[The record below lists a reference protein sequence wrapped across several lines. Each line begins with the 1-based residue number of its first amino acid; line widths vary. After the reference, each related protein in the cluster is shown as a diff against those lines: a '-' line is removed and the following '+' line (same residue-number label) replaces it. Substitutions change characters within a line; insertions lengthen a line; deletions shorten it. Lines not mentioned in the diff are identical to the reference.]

1 MENYEFH
8 KGRGFHWF
16 TFNVAF
22 DFEKE
27 ICKLSITNPMDIHIL
42 ANKFRECLELQD
54 SKEESPSWESPSFH
68 EGASF
73 TCYNCMKEAF
83 ELFKQGAMK
92 APFAMRRTA
101 GTAIHINNKSYKSA
115 INAKIYNLDEYNE
128 RIKQYNL
135 KRGLMLSDLDFDGDL
150 SASDVETLC
159 EGLKTY
165 ESKDI
170 FSPHFLNNFLSKLR
184 MEYNGKVEVEDSNA

>member
-1 MENYEFH
+1 MENNEFQ
-8 KGRGFHWF
+8 KVRGLHWF

-54 SKEESPSWESPSFH
+54 SKEESPSWERSYFH

-73 TCYNCMKEAF
+73 TCYSRMKEAF

-92 APFAMRRTA
+92 APWKMRRNA
-101 GTAIHINNKSYKSA
+101 GTSIHINNKSYKSA

-165 ESKDI
+165 ETKDI
-170 FSPHFLNNFLSKLR
+170 FPSQFFNKVK
-184 MEYNGKVEVEDSNA
+184 MEYYGKVEVEDSNA

>member
-1 MENYEFH
+1 MENYEFQ
-8 KGRGFHWF
+8 KEGGLHWF

-27 ICKLSITNPMDIHIL
+27 ICKLSITNPIDIHIL
-42 ANKFRECLELQD
+42 ADKFRECLELQD
-54 SKEESPSWESPSFH
+54 SKEESPSWERPFFH

-73 TCYNCMKEAF
+73 TCYKRMKEAF
-83 ELFKQGAMK
+83 GLFKEGAMK
-92 APFAMRRTA
+92 APWQMRRTT

-135 KRGLMLSDLDFDGDL
+135 KRGFMLSDLDFDGDL

-170 FSPHFLNNFLSKLR
+170 FPSQFFNKVK
-184 MEYNGKVEVEDSNA
+184 MEYYGKVEVEDSDA

>member
-1 MENYEFH
+1 MENHEFQ
-8 KGRGFHWF
+8 KGKEPDWF

-27 ICKLSITNPMDIHIL
+27 ICKLSITNPRDIHIL

-54 SKEESPSWESPSFH
+54 SKEEFPSWERPSFH
-68 EGASF
+68 EGVSF
-73 TCYNCMKEAF
+73 TCYNRMKEAF

-92 APFAMRRTA
+92 APFAMRRTT
-101 GTAIHINNKSYKSA
+101 GTAIHINDKSYKSA

-128 RIKQYNL
+128 RIGQYNL

-170 FSPHFLNNFLSKLR
+170 FPSQFFNKVK
-184 MEYNGKVEVEDSNA
+184 MEYYGKIEVEDSNA

>member
-1 MENYEFH
+1 MENNEFK
-8 KGRGFHWF
+8 KGRGLHWF

-27 ICKLSITNPMDIHIL
+27 LCKLSITNPRDIHIL
-42 ANKFRECLELQD
+42 ANKFWECLELQD
-54 SKEESPSWESPSFH
+54 SKEESPSWERPSFH
-68 EGASF
+68 EGVSF
-73 TCYNCMKEAF
+73 TCYNRMKEAF

-92 APFAMRRTA
+92 AAFAMRRTT
-101 GTAIHINNKSYKSA
+101 GTAIHINDKSYKSA
-115 INAKIYNLDEYNE
+115 INAKIYELDEYNE
-128 RIKQYNL
+128 RIGQYNL
-135 KRGLMLSDLDFDGDL
+135 KRGLMLSELDFDGDL

-170 FSPHFLNNFLSKLR
+170 FPSQFFNKVK
-184 MEYNGKVEVEDSNA
+184 MEYCGKIEVEDGNA

>member
-1 MENYEFH
+1 MENHEFQ
-8 KGRGFHWF
+8 KGKEPDWF

-27 ICKLSITNPMDIHIL
+27 ICKLSITNPRDIHIL

-54 SKEESPSWESPSFH
+54 SKEESPYWERPSFH
-68 EGASF
+68 EGVSF
-73 TCYNCMKEAF
+73 TCYNRMKEAF

-92 APFAMRRTA
+92 APFAMRRTT
-101 GTAIHINNKSYKSA
+101 GTAIHINDKSYKSA

-128 RIKQYNL
+128 RIGQYNL

-170 FSPHFLNNFLSKLR
+170 FPSQFFNKVK
-184 MEYNGKVEVEDSNA
+184 MEYYGKIEVEDSNA

>member
-1 MENYEFH
+1 MENNEFK
-8 KGRGFHWF
+8 KGRELHWF

-42 ANKFRECLELQD
+42 ANKFQECLELQD
-54 SKEESPSWESPSFH
+54 SKEESPSWERPSFH
-68 EGASF
+68 EGASI
-73 TCYNCMKEAF
+73 TCYNRMKEAF

-184 MEYNGKVEVEDSNA
+184 MEHNGKVEVEDSNA